1 MLLMGTKLHQLRV
14 DDEVWDAIQALRG
27 IFGTVNAGLR
37 MKFGLGAARDVEL
50 VKQREASSL
59 PPPGMRDEK
68 KDTPVVDGEGCS
80 ANERDLVYEMEDV

>member
-1 MLLMGTKLHQLRV
+1 MGTKLHQLRV

-37 MKFGLGAARDVEL
+37 MKFGLGATRDVEL

-59 PPPGMRDEK
+59 PPPGMQREK
-68 KDTPVVDGEGCS
+68 EEASGVVDEGCS
-80 ANERDLVYEMEDV
+80 AGERDLVYEMEDV